1 MMAKGKDAKK
11 SEKKKPLKTAKEKKL
26 AKRMKR
32 DGKANQDNVK
42 ILYIGAPRYRISV
55 TASDF
60 KSAEKTLKP
69 ILEDIQ
75 KNIEKNKGDF
85 KFTREESRKTG
96 GE

>member
-1 MMAKGKDAKK
+1 LKK
-11 SEKKKPLKTAKEKKL
+11 ADQK
-26 AKRMKR
+26 
-32 DGKANQDNVK
+32 NVK
-42 ILYIGAPRYRISV
+42 ILYIGAPKYRISV

-75 KNIEKNKGDF
+75 KNIEKNKGSF
-85 KFTREESRKTG
+85 KFTREGSRKTG